1 MAVLWDNRITAHISF
16 HGGALIRLNLINL
29 TKSAIV
35 DSSMRVYG
43 KTAWCLDHNL
53 SSAHHSSFD

>member
-35 DSSMRVYG
+35 DYRMGSMERRHGVW
-43 KTAWCLDHNL
+43 TIP
-53 SSAHHSSFD
+53 